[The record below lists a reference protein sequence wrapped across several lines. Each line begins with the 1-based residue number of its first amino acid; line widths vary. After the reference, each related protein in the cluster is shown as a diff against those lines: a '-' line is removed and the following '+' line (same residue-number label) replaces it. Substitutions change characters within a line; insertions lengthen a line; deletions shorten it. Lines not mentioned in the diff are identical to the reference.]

1 MSEIFFLASN
11 QPIKELSNQAQE
23 ILEKGNPIIS
33 AWKNRKMDTIAL
45 GQPKVYKVDCKEYEN
60 LPINKKYVCGL
71 DFRWSEENVKLL
83 LTYIKKHV
91 DNSGELEL
99 WSEWLD
105 DTEDDADVYRKKA
118 LLRELDYS
126 FLDKFFEQESN
137 VKMLEIRDK
146 YY

>member
-11 QPIKELSNQAQE
+11 QPIKEQSNQAQE

-45 GQPKVYKVDCKEYEN
+45 GQPKVYKVDRKEYEN
-60 LPINKKYVCGL
+60 LTIRKKYVYGL
-71 DFRWSEENVKLL
+71 DFRWSEENVALL
-83 LTYIKKHV
+83 LAYIKEQMK
-91 DNSGELEL
+91 NSEELEL
-99 WSEWLD
+99 WSVWLD
-105 DTEDDADVYRKKA
+105 DTEDYSDVYRKKV
-118 LLRELDYS
+118 LLRELDYQ
-126 FLDKFFEQESN
+126 FLDQFFEHESK

>member
-11 QPIKELSNQAQE
+11 QPIKEQSNQAQE

-45 GQPKVYKVDCKEYEN
+45 GQPKVYKVDRKEYEN
-60 LPINKKYVCGL
+60 LTIRKKYVYGL
-71 DFRWSEENVKLL
+71 DFRWSEENVALL
-83 LTYIKKHV
+83 LAYIKEHMK
-91 DNSGELEL
+91 NSEELEL
-99 WSEWLD
+99 WSMWLD
-105 DTEDDADVYRKKA
+105 DTEDYSDVYRKKV
-118 LLRELDYS
+118 LLRKLDYQ
-126 FLDKFFEQESN
+126 FLDQFFEHESK